1 MGRAEEMNRLMSLVV
16 LSMAMVVGAPS
27 AYAEPPTVRTAAE
40 AITVAKRLCARLI
53 PSDRV
58 PSDWTAVLGDGH
70 EIGRNSP
77 GGVWRVDVGYD
88 DSRGNTMSLIDMYIF
103 IPKDG
108 KPSECFR
115 LSN

>member
-1 MGRAEEMNRLMSLVV
+1 MGRAEEMNCMMTLVV
-16 LSMAMVVGAPS
+16 LSMAMAAGAPY

-40 AITVAKRLCARLI
+40 AIVVAKRLCAPLI
-53 PSDRV
+53 PSDRT

-77 GGVWRVDVGYD
+77 GGVWRVDVAYD
-88 DSRGNTMSLIDMYIF
+88 DSRGNTMSSIDMYIF